1 MDKECPSC
9 EYNKARAAIWRAEAY
24 KHAGYDM
31 IERPWFGLTDE
42 EVENYYDWADFQV
55 GCGRKT
61 VFDMV
66 KHIAQTLKEK
76 NT

>member
-1 MDKECPSC
+1 MDENKKCPSC

-42 EVENYYDWADFQV
+42 EIKACFEITPDQYLPW
-55 GCGRKT
+55 
-61 VFDMV
+61 
-66 KHIAQTLKEK
+66 HIYKRIEAKLKEK
-76 NT
+76 NHG